1 MISCW
6 HYMPLIWCNEND
18 TLCLC
23 FSLPKTRDMN
33 LIMEKV
39 SNDSQ
44 LRDIQQDNWP
54 LFLKTGKWSRS
65 AVSDSLWTP
74 WTVAHQAPPS
84 MGFSRQEYLSGL
96 PFPSPGDLLDP
107 GIKPTSPTLWAEHL
121 TSEPPGQTQLKL
133 VRSSKTWEIW
143 EIVIVKKYLKRQGD

>member
-18 TLCLC
+18 TLCLY
-23 FSLPKTRDMN
+23 FSLTKTRDIN

-54 LFLKTGKWSRS
+54 RFLKTGKWSHS
-65 AVSDSLWTP
+65 AVSDSLRPP

-84 MGFSRQEYLSGL
+84 MGFSRQKYWIFWTQGSNPGL
-96 PFPSPGDLLDP
+96 PHCGQTFN
-107 GIKPTSPTLWAEHL
+107 LWATRADTVKTGKVIKNMRNLRNCHSQE
-121 TSEPPGQTQLKL
+121 
-133 VRSSKTWEIW
+133 VSKET
-143 EIVIVKKYLKRQGD
+143 R